1 MLRPLPALF
10 PVLWI
15 PGVPVLMLRP
25 LPALFPVL
33 RSPWSSSAD
42 AETSTALFPRS
53 CLPRCHIAAEET
65 HFSQITDTCTHISA
79 AVFGEP
85 VTKFACIKKKN
96 SPVKYFLIA
105 SSAFALTCFNCSVSL
120 KIYNSILY
128 RIDIGMGLLKSPY
141 DDEYPTNPFI
151 T

>member
-1 MLRPLPALF
+1 M
-10 PVLWI
+10 
-15 PGVPVLMLRP
+15 LMLRP

-33 RSPWSSSAD
+33 RSPGVPV
-42 AETSTALFPRS
+42 LMLRPLLPRSLPTPS

-85 VTKFACIKKKN
+85 DTKFACILKKH
-96 SPVKYFLIA
+96 SPVKSFLIA
-105 SSAFALTCFNCSVSL
+105 SSAFVFTCFNCSVTL
-120 KIYNSILY
+120 KNDNSILY
-128 RIDIGMGLLKSPY
+128 RIDIGMGLSNSPY
-141 DDEYPTNPFI
+141 DDESPTNPFI

>member
-1 MLRPLPALF
+1 M
-10 PVLWI
+10 
-15 PGVPVLMLRP
+15 LMLRL

-33 RSPWSSSAD
+33 RSPWSSSVG
-42 AETSTALFPRS
+42 AEISTTLFPRS

-65 HFSQITDTCTHISA
+65 HFSQITDTCNHLSA

-85 VTKFACIKKKN
+85 DTKFACIRKN

-105 SSAFALTCFNCSVSL
+105 SSAFALTCFNCSVTQ

-128 RIDIGMGLLKSPY
+128 QIDIGMGLLKSPY